1 MMDEG
6 ELEKTEAGTRSER
19 GREREGETEVP
30 RGDRAREL
38 DSMFE
43 RNMATRVSE
52 RLETSAI
59 CKNNL
64 SNYEERLLASPS
76 DMFYCNPISF
86 TRSLLVD
93 PSAVYIQLYRCSC
106 ILLLIM

>member
-6 ELEKTEAGTRSER
+6 ELEEKTEGGKASER
-19 GREREGETEVP
+19 GGEREMEGCTEGETEVEC
-30 RGDRAREL
+30 GDGGREL
-38 DSMFE
+38 ESMFE
-43 RNMATRVSE
+43 RNMATCVSE

-76 DMFYCNPISF
+76 GVFYCTPISLS
-86 TRSLLVD
+86 RSLLAD
-93 PSAVYIQLYRCSC
+93 PSAVY
-106 ILLLIM
+106 M

>member
-1 MMDEG
+1 MKEG
-6 ELEKTEAGTRSER
+6 E
-19 GREREGETEVP
+19 REMEGCTEGETEVP

-86 TRSLLVD
+86 TAHSL
-93 PSAVYIQLYRCSC
+93 
-106 ILLLIM
+106 